1 MAAKISRYFRPAGL
15 AALLAGFRMHPMSRF
30 FDLLRLAITATLGCM
45 AWLAAEQ
52 TASAQMLLAQ
62 SGMAKTAIGY
72 VLVFLALILALLVIC
87 RPSSRKLAEGDEKK
101 K

>member
-1 MAAKISRYFRPAGL
+1 
-15 AALLAGFRMHPMSRF
+15 MSRPT
-30 FDLLRLAITATLGCM
+30 AIPRFVATAAFGGMT
-45 AWLAAEQ
+45 WLAAEQ

-72 VLVFLALILALLVIC
+72 VLVFLALILALLVVC
-87 RPSSRKLAEGDEKK
+87 RPNSRKLAEGDEKK

>member
-1 MAAKISRYFRPAGL
+1 
-15 AALLAGFRMHPMSRF
+15 MHPMSQ
-30 FDLLRLAITATLGCM
+30 LNATLRFVATAAFGGM

-72 VLVFLALILALLVIC
+72 VLVFLALILALLVVC
-87 RPSSRKLAEGDEKK
+87 RPNSRKLAEGDERKK
-101 K
+101 

>member
-1 MAAKISRYFRPAGL
+1 MNRRLLQLPLTMCLGL
-15 AALLAGFRMHPMSRF
+15 AV
-30 FDLLRLAITATLGCM
+30 
-45 AWLAAEQ
+45 WLAVEQ
-52 TASAQMLLAQ
+52 TASAQVLLAQ

-72 VLVFLALILALLVIC
+72 VLVFLALVLALLVVC

>member
-1 MAAKISRYFRPAGL
+1 
-15 AALLAGFRMHPMSRF
+15 MHPMSRF
-30 FDLLRLAITATLGCM
+30 AAPLRLLATASLGCA

-62 SGMAKTAIGY
+62 SGMAKSAIGWA
-72 VLVFLALILALLVIC
+72 LVFLALILALLVIC
-87 RPSSRKLAEGDEKK
+87 RPNGRKLAEGDEKK

>member
-1 MAAKISRYFRPAGL
+1 MFRFVATTSLGCFL
-15 AALLAGFRMHPMSRF
+15 WLAG
-30 FDLLRLAITATLGCM
+30 
-45 AWLAAEQ
+45 EQ

-72 VLVFLALILALLVIC
+72 TLVFLALILALLVIC
-87 RPSSRKLAEGDEKK
+87 RPNSRKLAEGGEKK

>member
-1 MAAKISRYFRPAGL
+1 
-15 AALLAGFRMHPMSRF
+15 MHPMIRR
-30 FDLLRLAITATLGCM
+30 LLQLPLTTCLGLA

-52 TASAQMLLAQ
+52 TASAQVLLAQ
-62 SGMAKTAIGY
+62 SGMAKSAIGY
-72 VLVFLALILALLVIC
+72 VLVFLALILALLVVC

>member
-1 MAAKISRYFRPAGL
+1 
-15 AALLAGFRMHPMSRF
+15 MHPMSQRF
-30 FDLLRLAITATLGCM
+30 TVLRLALTSGLGFA

-52 TASAQMLLAQ
+52 TASAQVLLAQ
-62 SGMAKTAIGY
+62 SGPAKTAIGY

-87 RPSSRKLAEGDEKK
+87 RPNSRKLAEGDEKK

>member
-1 MAAKISRYFRPAGL
+1 
-15 AALLAGFRMHPMSRF
+15 MHFMSRLF
-30 FDLLRLAITATLGCM
+30 HLSRLATTASFGGA

-52 TASAQMLLAQ
+52 TASAQVLLAQ
-62 SGMAKTAIGY
+62 TGMAKTAIGY

>member
-1 MAAKISRYFRPAGL
+1 MCQL
-15 AALLAGFRMHPMSRF
+15 N
-30 FDLLRLAITATLGCM
+30 ATLRFGATAAFGGM
-45 AWLAAEQ
+45 AWLSAEQ

-72 VLVFLALILALLVIC
+72 VLVFLALILALLVVC
-87 RPSSRKLAEGDEKK
+87 RPNSRKLAEGEEKK

>member
-1 MAAKISRYFRPAGL
+1 MLRFVATAAFG
-15 AALLAGFRMHPMSRF
+15 G
-30 FDLLRLAITATLGCM
+30 M

-52 TASAQMLLAQ
+52 SASAQSLLAQ
-62 SGMAKTAIGY
+62 SGVAKTAIGY

-87 RPSSRKLAEGDEKK
+87 RPSGRKLAEGDEKK

>member
-1 MAAKISRYFRPAGL
+1 
-15 AALLAGFRMHPMSRF
+15 MHPMSRIAAP
-30 FDLLRLAITATLGCM
+30 LRFLATASLGCA

-62 SGMAKTAIGY
+62 SGAMKSAIGWL
-72 VLVFLALILALLVIC
+72 LVFLALILALLVIC
-87 RPSSRKLAEGDEKK
+87 RPNSRKLADGDEKK